1 MAGNDTAGKFERFD
15 RNRII
20 FGAPGTGKSF
30 GLNKDAKVF
39 GRQEAMSN
47 EELFREWLFS
57 CPVTYKGTRLA
68 EGSAKRYISE
78 LRKELDGIYLIEDI
92 GEIEKI
98 CNDVRNNK
106 SANKHNNLS
115 SALGYYKEFIAEK
128 HSDDSEKR
136 ENDFYV
142 ERVTFYP
149 NYSYSQFVGCYKPV
163 SSTCVDSIDCDLM
176 DVLDVLYNSNLN
188 SQDKYNELCKRDCF
202 KTIGS
207 GGLLATLV
215 SACSYDKFLVKSE
228 KKKQEK
234 QEKQEDIGVYRGV
247 GGKLRPYFSL
257 LRKLIY
263 EQKNEI
269 SYEFVPGPFI
279 RVYEKAKRYPG
290 KNFLLIIEE
299 INRANAP
306 AVFGD
311 IFQSLDRLD
320 KDENGREK
328 GDSRYPVATSE
339 GLRNYLRK
347 RGVPNPGEIA
357 IPHNMYIWATMN
369 SADQGVQPLDTAFKR
384 RWEFEYLDIDG
395 RIADGSADNGEN
407 DEFKGLEGKSIPF
420 DGKNGKNSTP
430 WGKFRKELNDW
441 LLDYCNVHED
451 KCLGPFFIDREIIEN
466 ADSDEGGRARFV
478 KTFKSKI
485 LMYLFEDVVKMNP
498 SDLFKDDAGKT
509 YSKICTSYDKI
520 GLEIF
525 RFSEKLLKEDANV
538 ENQANS

>member
-1 MAGNDTAGKFERFD
+1 M
-15 RNRII
+15 
-20 FGAPGTGKSF
+20 
-30 GLNKDAKVF
+30 
-39 GRQEAMSN
+39 
-47 EELFREWLFS
+47 
-57 CPVTYKGTRLA
+57 
-68 EGSAKRYISE
+68 
-78 LRKELDGIYLIEDI
+78 
-92 GEIEKI
+92 
-98 CNDVRNNK
+98 
-106 SANKHNNLS
+106 
-115 SALGYYKEFIAEK
+115 
-128 HSDDSEKR
+128 
-136 ENDFYV
+136 
-142 ERVTFYP
+142 TFYP

-163 SSTCVDSIDCDLM
+163 SSTCVDSIDCDLK
-176 DVLDVLYNSNLN
+176 DVLDVLYDSNLN
-188 SQDKYNELCKRDCF
+188 SQGKYDKLCERDCF
-202 KTIGS
+202 KKEGS
-207 GGLLATLV
+207 EGLLATLV
-215 SACSYDKFLVKSE
+215 SACSDTENVEFKTKSKGIKSDKAMPKG
-228 KKKQEK
+228 
-234 QEKQEDIGVYRGV
+234 IGV
-247 GGKLRPYFSL
+247 KLQPYFSL

-279 RVYEKAKRYPG
+279 RVYEKAKGNPD

-320 KDENGREK
+320 KDENGRKK
-328 GDSRYPVATSE
+328 GDSRYPVAVSE
-339 GLRNYLRK
+339 DLRSYLRK

-395 RIADGSADNGEN
+395 QIADGSADNGEN
-407 DEFKGLEGKSIPF
+407 DEFKGLEGEWIPF
-420 DGKNGKNSTP
+420 DGKNGKNSIT

-466 ADSDEGGRARFV
+466 AVSNEGRARFV

-509 YSKICTSYDKI
+509 YSKICKSYDER
-520 GLEIF
+520 GMGIF
-525 RFSEKLLKEDANV
+525 KFGNELTKYVNTES
-538 ENQANS
+538 QANS

>member
-1 MAGNDTAGKFERFD
+1 MAGNDTADKFERFD

-30 GLNKDAKVF
+30 GLNEDAKVF
-39 GRQEAMSN
+39 GDQVESN
-47 EELFREWLFS
+47 KESFKEWLS
-57 CPVTYKGTRLA
+57 SLPRSILALPSVDTYV
-68 EGSAKRYISE
+68 SALKDIDSN
-78 LRKELDGIYLIEDI
+78 IYSIKDI
-92 GEIEKI
+92 GEIDDLYIKAKTDGEGLHIIDEKKA
-98 CNDVRNNK
+98 RK
-106 SANKHNNLS
+106 PS
-115 SALGYYKEFIAEK
+115 SALLKYKQFIAEG
-128 HSDDSEKR
+128 R
-136 ENDFYV
+136 DFYV

-176 DVLDVLYNSNLN
+176 DVLDVLYDSNLN
-188 SQDKYNELCKRDCF
+188 SQDKYNALYELFDDKDLVGPL
-202 KTIGS
+202 T
-207 GGLLATLV
+207 TLV
-215 SACSYDKFLVKSE
+215 WACSDTGKTKVKDVYE
-228 KKKQEK
+228 G
-234 QEKQEDIGVYRGV
+234 IGV
-247 GGKLRPYFSL
+247 KLQPYFSL
-257 LRKLIY
+257 LGKLIY

-279 RVYEKAKRYPG
+279 RVYEKAKRNPD

-339 GLRNYLRK
+339 DLRNYLRK

-395 RIADGSADNGEN
+395 RIADGSADNDKN
-407 DEFKGLEGKSIPF
+407 DEFKNFENAGIPF
-420 DGKNGKNSTP
+420 DGKNPTT

-451 KCLGPFFIDREIIEN
+451 KCLGPFFIDREIIKN
-466 ADSDEGGRARFV
+466 ANDRADGEKRFK

-498 SDLFKDDAGKT
+498 SDLFEDGSGKT